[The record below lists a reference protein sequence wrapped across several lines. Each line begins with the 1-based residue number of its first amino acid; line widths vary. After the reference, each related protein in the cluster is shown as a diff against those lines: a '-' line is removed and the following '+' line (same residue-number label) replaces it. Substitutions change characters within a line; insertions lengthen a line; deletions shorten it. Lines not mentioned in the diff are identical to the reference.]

1 MLTVEVLHLWNW
13 MLSKEAPR
21 VAKAPQEEKGNPRS
35 RTSRTRQGRDLPP
48 LRQEMEDLVSR
59 LARIRPPI
67 LARAKVSRR
76 AKGKGQK
83 GKAHALEGESGEHQ
97 AGEQEWP
104 DEEPEKE
111 GNLGLLCVAGG
122 SSAASAR
129 AQPSPMDRE
138 TPKTIIRPE
147 HGELSWFWSR
157 PKN

>member
-59 LARIRPPI
+59 LARSRPPI

-76 AKGKGQK
+76 AKE
-83 GKAHALEGESGEHQ
+83 KARKARLTLWSPEKTKLENKSGLMKNLKR
-97 AGEQEWP
+97 P

-122 SSAASAR
+122 SSPASAR
-129 AQPSPMDRE
+129 AQASPMDRE
-138 TPKTIIRPE
+138 PPKTIIRPE
-147 HGELSWFWSR
+147 HGESW
-157 PKN
+157 

>member
-1 MLTVEVLHLWNW
+1 MPKEV
-13 MLSKEAPR
+13 
-21 VAKAPQEEKGNPRS
+21 
-35 RTSRTRQGRDLPP
+35 
-48 LRQEMEDLVSR
+48 VSR
-59 LARIRPPI
+59 IKEKVRTKART
-67 LARAKVSRR
+67 KGKMGSQQKG
-76 AKGKGQK
+76 KGKGQK